1 MIMVKKLVM
10 LVLTIMTSSY
20 AFSQN
25 ATTTIEYINIP
36 VPTVKKI
43 TIDLLRGDSALAQL
57 DLSNRMIVEL
67 QSKTVLQDNI
77 ISNYEKKEQN
87 YLGIVTELE
96 KKVSVYQTELK
107 NTQKELRKV
116 KAKRTF
122 GKIISGVIIGG
133 LTYLYITK

>member
-1 MIMVKKLVM
+1 
-10 LVLTIMTSSY
+10 MTSSF

-43 TIDLLRGDSALAQL
+43 TIDLLKGDSAIAQL
-57 DLSNRMIVEL
+57 DLSTRMIAEL
-67 QSKTVLQDNI
+67 QAKIVLQDNI

-87 YLGIVTELE
+87 YLDIVTELD

-107 NTQKELRKV
+107 NTQKELKKV
-116 KAKRTF
+116 KTKRTF

>member
-1 MIMVKKLVM
+1 MV
-10 LVLTIMTSSY
+10 SSS

-25 ATTTIEYINIP
+25 VTTTTEYISIP

-43 TIDLLRGDSALAQL
+43 TIDLLKGDSAFAQL
-57 DLSNRMIVEL
+57 ELSNRMISEL
-67 QSKTVLQDNI
+67 KSKNVLQDNI

-87 YLGIVTELE
+87 YLSIVTELE
-96 KKVSVYQTELK
+96 KKVSIYQTELK
-107 NTQKELRKV
+107 TTQKELRKI

-122 GKIISGVIIGG
+122 TNIISGVIIGG

>member
-1 MIMVKKLVM
+1 
-10 LVLTIMTSSY
+10 MTSSY

-57 DLSNRMIVEL
+57 DLSNRMIAEL

-87 YLGIVTELE
+87 YLGVVTELE

-107 NTQKELRKV
+107 NTQQNNWLRFRDFLIRQRCDTSRNLPFTRK
-116 KAKRTF
+116 
-122 GKIISGVIIGG
+122 
-133 LTYLYITK
+133 

>member
-1 MIMVKKLVM
+1 MI
-10 LVLTIMTSSY
+10 
-20 AFSQN
+20 A
-25 ATTTIEYINIP
+25 
-36 VPTVKKI
+36 
-43 TIDLLRGDSALAQL
+43 
-57 DLSNRMIVEL
+57 EL

-116 KAKRTF
+116 KAKRTY

>member
-1 MIMVKKLVM
+1 
-10 LVLTIMTSSY
+10 
-20 AFSQN
+20 
-25 ATTTIEYINIP
+25 
-36 VPTVKKI
+36 
-43 TIDLLRGDSALAQL
+43 
-57 DLSNRMIVEL
+57 MIVEL

>member
-1 MIMVKKLVM
+1 
-10 LVLTIMTSSY
+10 MTSSF

-25 ATTTIEYINIP
+25 ATTTVEYINIP

-43 TIDLLRGDSALAQL
+43 TIDLLKGDSALVQL
-57 DLSNRMIVEL
+57 DLSNKLILELKAKTDL
-67 QSKTVLQDNI
+67 QSNI

-87 YLGIVTELE
+87 YSEILTQLE
-96 KKVSVYQTELK
+96 KKVSIYETELK
-107 NTQKELRKV
+107 NTQKELRKI

>member
-1 MIMVKKLVM
+1 
-10 LVLTIMTSSY
+10 MTSSF

-43 TIDLLRGDSALAQL
+43 TIDLLKGDSAIAQL
-57 DLSNRMIVEL
+57 DLSNRMIAEL
-67 QSKTVLQDNI
+67 QAKTVLQDNI

-107 NTQKELRKV
+107 NTQKELKKV

>member
-1 MIMVKKLVM
+1 MI
-10 LVLTIMTSSY
+10 
-20 AFSQN
+20 A
-25 ATTTIEYINIP
+25 
-36 VPTVKKI
+36 
-43 TIDLLRGDSALAQL
+43 
-57 DLSNRMIVEL
+57 EL

-87 YLGIVTELE
+87 YLGVVTELE

-107 NTQKELRKV
+107 NTQKELRKL
-116 KAKRTF
+116 KAKRTY

>member
-1 MIMVKKLVM
+1 
-10 LVLTIMTSSY
+10 MTSSY

-57 DLSNRMIVEL
+57 DLSNRMIIEL

>member
-1 MIMVKKLVM
+1 
-10 LVLTIMTSSY
+10 MTSSY

-57 DLSNRMIVEL
+57 DLSNRMIAEL

-107 NTQKELRKV
+107 NTQKELRKL
-116 KAKRTF
+116 KAKRTY

>member
-1 MIMVKKLVM
+1 
-10 LVLTIMTSSY
+10 MTSSF

-43 TIDLLRGDSALAQL
+43 TIDLLKGDSAIVQL

-67 QSKTVLQDNI
+67 QAKTVLQDNI

-107 NTQKELRKV
+107 NTQKELKKV

>member
-1 MIMVKKLVM
+1 MV
-10 LVLTIMTSSY
+10 SSS

-25 ATTTIEYINIP
+25 VTTTTEYINIP

-43 TIDLLRGDSALAQL
+43 TIDLLKGDSAFAQL
-57 DLSNRMIVEL
+57 ELSNRMISEL
-67 QSKTVLQDNI
+67 QSKNVLQDNI

-87 YLGIVTELE
+87 YLSIVTELE
-96 KKVSVYQTELK
+96 KKVSIYQTELK
-107 NTQKELRKV
+107 TTQKELRKI

-122 GKIISGVIIGG
+122 TNIISGVIIGG

>member
-1 MIMVKKLVM
+1 
-10 LVLTIMTSSY
+10 MTSSY

-57 DLSNRMIVEL
+57 DLSNRMIAEL

-87 YLGIVTELE
+87 YLGVVTELE

-107 NTQKELRKV
+107 NTQKELRKL
-116 KAKRTF
+116 KAKRTY

>member
-1 MIMVKKLVM
+1 
-10 LVLTIMTSSY
+10 MTSSY

-87 YLGIVTELE
+87 YLGIMTELE

>member
-1 MIMVKKLVM
+1 
-10 LVLTIMTSSY
+10 MTSSF

-43 TIDLLRGDSALAQL
+43 TIDLLKGDSAIAQL
-57 DLSNRMIVEL
+57 NLSTRMIAEL
-67 QSKTVLQDNI
+67 QAKTVLQDNI

-107 NTQKELRKV
+107 NTQKELKKV